1 MDKRVTLA
9 DVSRVAGVGAAT
21 VSRALGDHPDV
32 SAATRQRVRDVAQQ
46 LGYRPSIA
54 ARALRGGGFRAIS
67 AIVPDEAWGW
77 WEPVIHAASDA
88 AAEAGYQLMVHP
100 IAGIEGGA
108 ASVVDGLASM
118 PTEGVIVISVP
129 DQATVRKACD
139 DIGLPA
145 VAIDDTAPLI
155 QFPTVSPRNREGA
168 KAVVAH
174 LIEQGR
180 SSIALL
186 RGTLEPS
193 DRQWGAGLFI
203 DEREAGY
210 RDAHAEAGLTV
221 DEELIIDVAQ
231 PFAETAV
238 TWPELDTLLSGGAR
252 IDGLFCIADL
262 MAPPAYRTLRK
273 HGLAIPADVAVAGFD
288 DERAARLVDPP
299 LTTVRQPYREL
310 GSTAVRLLLQA
321 IHGEDVP
328 HVRHELATEVIP
340 RESSAPPVGA

>member
-9 DVSRVAGVGAAT
+9 DVSRAAGVGAAT

-32 SAATRQRVRDVAQQ
+32 SAATRQRVREVAQH

-67 AIVPDEAWGW
+67 AIVPDSAWGW
-77 WEPVIHAASDA
+77 WEPVIHSAFDA

-129 DQATVRKACD
+129 DQASVRRACD

-145 VAIDDTAPLI
+145 VAIDDTAPDI

-168 KAVVAH
+168 RAVVTH

-186 RGTLEPS
+186 RATLSPA
-193 DRQWGAGLFI
+193 DAQWGAGLFI

-210 RDAHAEAGLTV
+210 RQAHADAGIAV
-221 DEELIIDVAQ
+221 DESLIIDVAQ
-231 PFAETAV
+231 PFAETAN
-238 TWPELDTLLSGGAR
+238 TWPELDALLDGDKR

-262 MAPPAYRTLRK
+262 MAPPAYRTLRA
-273 HGLAIPADVAVAGFD
+273 HGLSIPDDVAVAGFD
-288 DERAARLVDPP
+288 DERAALLVDPQ

-321 IHGEDVP
+321 IHGEAVP
-328 HVRHELATEVIP
+328 NVRHELDTEVVL
-340 RESSAPPVGA
+340 RASSTVS